1 MYRVSRRSRTS
12 SSDSEPLSPC
22 HHVPISTNVRRPKLD
37 LQGRVVIPAEIRRD
51 LDLKEGQ
58 EFAASTKNGVVLLV
72 PVTVSVTP
80 REP

>member
-1 MYRVSRRSRTS
+1 M
-12 SSDSEPLSPC
+12 
-22 HHVPISTNVRRPKLD
+22 RRPKLD